1 MKITK
6 WLAIPIF
13 IGIAGLASIAVPLNV
28 QQILSDG
35 LSKVLMNIRNV
46 QENRP
51 EDKVYLHSDKPMYKP
66 GETVWFSVYLR
77 QAETMKRSDKSGI
90 VKVQLIN
97 PKGGIDKEIQ
107 IVAKN
112 GVAVGDFDI
121 SEYAAG
127 GLYKLKTF
135 TNWQLNDPNAAIFEK
150 EITVQ
155 KVVLPRLKM
164 KVDFLKKAYGKGDE
178 VVLDLSIQT
187 NSNRPLKNTNF
198 NAKASL
204 AGSELLLT
212 KGKTNDKGT
221 ALITFK
227 LPEDLSTNDG
237 LVNIIIDY
245 QGQPESISRSIPIV
259 LNNISLQLLPEGGD
273 LVTNLKGR
281 VAFRAANEFGKP
293 ADISGVVMNSKGE
306 EITTFESYHQGMG
319 AFELT
324 PKADEKYTVKIT
336 KPAGVEKTFDV
347 PNALESGATATVSK
361 VTEDYI
367 YLDIKS
373 SDETKKMFLICQI
386 RGKKYFAMDF
396 EGTHKFTIPTDEMP
410 VGVAQITIFDENSQ
424 PIVERLTFVNKYKQL
439 NINIQTNKEKY
450 LPREKVKM
458 TINVT
463 DENGKPTAADLSLSV
478 ADDQLLAFADDKS
491 SNILSWLLVESEI
504 KEKVEEPNFYFDSKE
519 EKADK
524 ALDYLLMTAGWRR
537 YSWQQINQGY
547 LPQATYTN
555 EAALVWGF
563 VYDNHQYKPLE
574 NAMVKIKGTNL
585 FVKTDKLGKFSIE
598 NVDLTTEKMLEISA
612 AGYQPHQI
620 KATIYD
626 ANNMTY
632 LTSTEVYKEQRAKEE
647 KRKRELEESTKRIQ
661 AELRRPNRPVAIP
674 ASPPAVME
682 VFENE
687 ELMEEDMVL
696 ELPEGIDIE
705 PPRTAEP
712 PAPPVKDVAA
722 NLDVVKDKEGVNVQ
736 VQNEAILEKNELGK
750 KIVPNKPMPMPKPKP
765 KPVPRKEG
773 VEQIFQVVEQMP
785 RFPGC
790 ENLATD
796 AEKKACADK
805 KMLEYI
811 YKNIKY
817 PGIACENGVGGTV
830 VVSFVV
836 EADGSISDAK
846 LIRNPGA
853 GVGEEALRVVNNMNN
868 LEKWTP
874 GRQRNENVRVQF
886 NLPMRFRLEGCEGL
900 GTKDY
905 YKAKT
910 FVTPIYAG
918 QKDPDIRDDFRSTI
932 YWNGHI
938 EIGKT
943 GRKTIEFY
951 ASDAITS
958 FNITA
963 EGIGNKGN
971 VGRTEQQFFTQKP
984 FSLAAKLPTEI
995 VQGDVMK
1002 LPLTFVNNSD
1012 EAITGELKIDLPEG
1026 LEATSTLPKTLT
1038 LAPNKAITKFLS
1050 FNTLFPFSEKQILKI
1065 GFKAKGFQDALETE
1079 ITIVPKGF
1087 PVSKA
1092 FSGNELTESFEVNI
1106 EDLVDGSLEVEL
1118 QAYPSIVGEMLTGLE
1133 AMLREPHGCFEQTS
1147 SSTYPNILVLNYL
1160 IKTGQS
1166 NPALATR
1173 AKDLIEKGYNRL
1185 ISFES
1190 ASGGFE
1196 WFGGDPAHEGLTAYG
1211 LMEYVDMQSVYDGVD
1226 AAMVK
1231 RTVNWLFSRR
1241 DGKGGFGRN
1250 PRALHEFGLTDE
1262 ATMSIYITWALTQ
1275 AKFDGLQRE
1284 IDFAYNTAMQTKQP
1298 YQLGLTANILYEVGD
1313 KARAK
1318 KVLEEL
1324 MSIQLENGAWEFKA
1338 NHKSAPGSS
1347 GNALRI
1353 ETAALALTALLQSEN
1368 PHMLS
1373 VRKCTD
1379 FLRNSRGG
1387 YGGFGNTNSTVLALR
1402 GLLDYA
1408 EFMKRTDESGQIA
1421 VLVNDKEVARHT
1433 YEKGAEKIMIKD
1445 LEKHLKAGKQT
1456 VSVKFIGAKT
1466 ALPTALNV
1474 NYNCKT
1480 PPTSKTCVIGL
1491 DVKLANKT
1499 VKMGETNRLTTTIT
1513 NKTKDGQPMTLAII
1527 GLPAGLSAQPW
1538 QLKELIEN
1546 KNIDFYEIIGNNV
1559 VFYYRQMRPE
1569 EVRVINLDLK
1579 ADIPG
1584 NYESPASTAYLYYTN
1599 ELKSWVGGN
1608 KVEIK

>member
-66 GETVWFSVYLR
+66 GETVWFSAYVR
-77 QAETMKRSDKSGI
+77 DAETMEKSTKSGI

-97 PKGGIDKEIQ
+97 PKGGIDTEIS

-121 SEYAAG
+121 SEYAVG
-127 GLYKLKTF
+127 GIYKIKTF
-135 TNWQLNDPNAAIFEK
+135 TNWQKNDPNPAFFEK

-178 VVLDLSIQT
+178 VALDLSIQT
-187 NSNRPLKNTNF
+187 NENQPFSNTDFNVKIALGGNEFLK
-198 NAKASL
+198 
-204 AGSELLLT
+204 T

-227 LPEDLSTNDG
+227 LPNDLATNDG
-237 LVNIIIDY
+237 LVNIIMDY
-245 QGQPESISRSIPIV
+245 QGQAESISRSIPIV
-259 LNNISLQLLPEGGD
+259 LNNILLQLLPEGGD
-273 LVTNLKGR
+273 LVNDLKGR

-491 SNILSWLLVESEI
+491 SNILSWLLVESELT
-504 KEKVEEPNFYFDSKE
+504 EKVEEPNFYFDSKE

-537 YSWQQINQGY
+537 YSWAQINADN
-547 LPQATYTN
+547 LPRANYQNQA
-555 EAALVWGF
+555 AIIGGF
-563 VYDNHQYKPLE
+563 VYNTHDYKVLE
-574 NAMVKIKGTNL
+574 NVTVKIKGTNITT
-585 FVKTDKLGKFSIE
+585 KTDKEGHYSFGEIDLAEAKTIE
-598 NVDLTTEKMLEISA
+598 MA
-612 AGYQPHQI
+612 AVGYRNQQI
-620 KATIYD
+620 TVQQYNESNKTYLVNSTIYKKQK
-626 ANNMTY
+626 
-632 LTSTEVYKEQRAKEE
+632 KEAENSRRAEAKAKMEA
-647 KRKRELEESTKRIQ
+647 KRM
-661 AELRRPNRPVAIP
+661 RRPMADGVILQ
-674 ASPPAVME
+674 PPMMAVKD
-682 VFENE
+682 E
-687 ELMEEDMVL
+687 ELMEEMVL
-696 ELPEGIDIE
+696 ELPEGIEIE

-712 PAPPVKDVAA
+712 APPPPVKNIEEIALKDEKEIIE
-722 NLDVVKDKEGVNVQ
+722 VK
-736 VQNEAILEKNELGK
+736 VQNEIVLEKNELDK
-750 KIVPNKPMPMPKPKP
+750 KVIVDRKPMPKPKP
-765 KPVPRKEG
+765 KPKPKPREEN

-790 ENLATD
+790 EDLFSEEEKQKCSQEKLLA
-796 AEKKACADK
+796 
-805 KMLEYI
+805 YI
-811 YKNIKY
+811 YQNLKY
-817 PGIACENGVGGTV
+817 PNTARENGVEGV
-830 VVSFVV
+830 AVVSFVV
-836 EADGSISDAK
+836 EKDGTISDAK
-846 LIRNPGA
+846 IIRNPGV
-853 GVGEEALRVVNNMNN
+853 GLGEEAIRLVNDMNALSN
-868 LEKWTP
+868 KWTP
-874 GRQRNENVRVQF
+874 GKQRNQLIRTQF
-886 NLPMRFRLEGCEGL
+886 NLPVRFRLDGGMIVAAS
-900 GTKDY
+900 GSY
-905 YKAKT
+905 YKAKI
-910 FVTPIYAG
+910 FPKPIYAG
-918 QKDPDIRDDFRSTI
+918 QKNPKVRDDFRSTI

-963 EGIGNKGN
+963 EGIGKMGT
-971 VGRTEQQFFTQKP
+971 VGRKEQKFFTQKP

-1160 IKTGQS
+1160 TKTGQS
-1166 NPALATR
+1166 NPALTTR

-1250 PRALHEFGLTDE
+1250 PRALHDFGLTDE

-1338 NHKSAPGSS
+1338 
-1347 GNALRI
+1347 
-1353 ETAALALTALLQSEN
+1353 
-1368 PHMLS
+1368 
-1373 VRKCTD
+1373 
-1379 FLRNSRGG
+1379 
-1387 YGGFGNTNSTVLALR
+1387 
-1402 GLLDYA
+1402 
-1408 EFMKRTDESGQIA
+1408 
-1421 VLVNDKEVARHT
+1421 
-1433 YEKGAEKIMIKD
+1433 
-1445 LEKHLKAGKQT
+1445 
-1456 VSVKFIGAKT
+1456 
-1466 ALPTALNV
+1466 
-1474 NYNCKT
+1474 
-1480 PPTSKTCVIGL
+1480 
-1491 DVKLANKT
+1491 
-1499 VKMGETNRLTTTIT
+1499 
-1513 NKTKDGQPMTLAII
+1513 
-1527 GLPAGLSAQPW
+1527 
-1538 QLKELIEN
+1538 
-1546 KNIDFYEIIGNNV
+1546 
-1559 VFYYRQMRPE
+1559 
-1569 EVRVINLDLK
+1569 
-1579 ADIPG
+1579 
-1584 NYESPASTAYLYYTN
+1584 
-1599 ELKSWVGGN
+1599 
-1608 KVEIK
+1608 

>member
-1 MKITK
+1 MKIKK

-13 IGIAGLASIAVPLNV
+13 VGIAGLATIAMPLNV
-28 QQILSDG
+28 QRILSDG
-35 LSKVLMNIRNV
+35 LSKVLMNIRNI

-66 GETVWFSVYLR
+66 GETVWFSVYVR
-77 QAETMKRSDKSGI
+77 DAETMAKSTKSGI

-97 PKGGIDKEIQ
+97 PKGGIDKDIN
-107 IVAKN
+107 IVSKN

-121 SEYAAG
+121 SEFAAG
-127 GLYKLKTF
+127 GIYKLKTF
-135 TNWQLNDPNAAIFEK
+135 TNWQKNEVNPAFFEK

-164 KVDFLKKAYGKGDE
+164 KIDFLKKAYGKGDE
-178 VVLDLSIQT
+178 VALDLSIQT
-187 NSNRPLKNTNF
+187 NENQPFRNTDF
-198 NAKASL
+198 NVKVSL
-204 AGSELLLT
+204 AGNELLIS
-212 KGKTNDKGT
+212 KGKTNEKGT

-227 LPEDLSTNDG
+227 LPNDLATNDG
-237 LVNIIIDY
+237 LVNIIMDY

-273 LVTNLKGR
+273 LVNGLKGR

-293 ADISGVVMNSKGE
+293 ADISGIVLNSKGE
-306 EITTFESYHQGMG
+306 EITTFESFHQGMG

-324 PKADEKYTVKIT
+324 PKKGEKYTVKIT
-336 KPAGVEKTFDV
+336 KPTGVKATFNV
-347 PNALESGATATVSK
+347 PNALEKGATATVSK

-396 EGTHKFTIPTDEMP
+396 QGTHKFTIPTDEMP
-410 VGVAQITIFDENSQ
+410 AGVAQITIFDENSQ
-424 PIVERLTFVNKYKQL
+424 PIAERLTFVNKHKQL

-491 SNILSWLLVESEI
+491 SNILSWLLVESEL
-504 KEKVEEPNFYFDSKE
+504 KEKVEEPNFYFNPKE

-537 YSWQQINQGY
+537 YTWAQINQDY
-547 LPQATYTN
+547 LPRANYKN
-555 EAALVWGF
+555 EAAIIGGF
-563 VYDNHQYKPLE
+563 VYNAHDYNALE
-574 NAMVKIKGTNL
+574 NINVKIIGTTITT
-585 FVKTDKLGKFSIE
+585 KTNKQGYYSFEGIDLAEAKTVEIAAVGYE
-598 NVDLTTEKMLEISA
+598 NKTFTTQQ
-612 AGYQPHQI
+612 YQEDN
-620 KATIYD
+620 K
-626 ANNMTY
+626 TY
-632 LTSTEVYKEQRAKEE
+632 LMNSAIYKKRKAEVE
-647 KRKRELEESTKRIQ
+647 KRRRAEESARKDAVKIGRPK
-661 AELRRPNRPVAIP
+661 AENAL
-674 ASPPAVME
+674 PPPMME
-682 VFENE
+682 VEDI
-687 ELMEEDMVL
+687 MEEDMDF
-696 ELPEGIDIE
+696 ELSEGIEIE
-705 PPRTAEP
+705 RPRTAELLP
-712 PAPPVKDVAA
+712 PEATLKGKAEVIELK
-722 NLDVVKDKEGVNVQ
+722 
-736 VQNEAILEKNELGK
+736 VQNEAVLEKRDLDK
-750 KIVPNKPMPMPKPKP
+750 KIDVNKPMPKPKP
-765 KPVPRKEG
+765 KPKPKPRREI
-773 VEQIFQVVEQMP
+773 VDEVFQVVEQMP

-790 ENLATD
+790 EELFSEE
-796 AEKKACADK
+796 EKQKCSQEK
-805 KMLEYI
+805 LLEYI
-811 YKNIKY
+811 YQNLQY
-817 PGIACENGVGGTV
+817 PNSARENGVEGTA

-836 EADGSISDAK
+836 EKDGTISDAK
-846 LIRNPGA
+846 IIRNPGV
-853 GVGEEALRVVNNMNN
+853 GLGEEAMRLVNDMNV
-868 LEKWTP
+868 LPTKWTP
-874 GRQRNENVRVQF
+874 GKQRNEVIRTQF
-886 NLPMRFRLEGCEGL
+886 NLPVRFRLDGGMIVAAS
-900 GTKDY
+900 GSY

-910 FVTPIYAG
+910 FPTPMYAG
-918 QKDPDIRDDFRSTI
+918 QKDPEIRDDFRSTI

-938 EIGKT
+938 EVGAN
-943 GRKTIEFY
+943 GRETIEFY

-971 VGRTEQQFFTQKP
+971 IGRTEKKFFTQKP

-995 VQGDVMK
+995 VQGDVMN
-1002 LPLTFVNNSD
+1002 LPLTFVNNAD
-1012 EAITGELKIDLPEG
+1012 ETITGELKIDVPAG
-1026 LEATSTLPKTLT
+1026 LEVVSTLPKTLT
-1038 LAPNKAITKFLS
+1038 LEANKAITKYFK
-1050 FNTLFPFSEKQILKI
+1050 FKTLYPSSTKQLLKI
-1065 GFKAKGFQDALETE
+1065 GFKAKGFQDAIETE
-1079 ITIVPKGF
+1079 MTIVSQGF

-1092 FSGNELTESFEVNI
+1092 FAGKSLTESFEVNI
-1106 EDLVDGSLEVEL
+1106 DDLVDGSLEVEL
-1118 QAYPSIVGEMLTGLE
+1118 QAYPNIVSEMLTGLE

-1160 IKTGQS
+1160 INTGQS
-1166 NPALATR
+1166 NPELTTR

-1190 ASGGFE
+1190 KSGGFE

-1231 RTVNWLFSRR
+1231 RTANWLFSRR

-1250 PRALHEFGLTDE
+1250 PRALHSFGLTDE

-1275 AKFDGLQRE
+1275 AKFDGLKME
-1284 IDFAYNTAMQTKQP
+1284 IDFAYNTAMQTKNP
-1298 YQLGLTANILYEVGD
+1298 YQLGLTANMLYEVGE

-1318 KVLEEL
+1318 KVLEQL
-1324 MSIQLENGAWEFKA
+1324 MSIQLENGAWEFEN

-1347 GNALRI
+1347 GDALRI
-1353 ETAALALTALLQSEN
+1353 ETAALALTALLKSEN
-1368 PHMLS
+1368 PHLLS
-1373 VRKCTD
+1373 VRKCAD

-1402 GLLDYA
+1402 GLLAYA
-1408 EFMKRTDESGQIA
+1408 EFMKKTDESGEIA
-1421 VLVNDKEVARHT
+1421 ILVNDVEVARQA
-1433 YEKGAEKIMIKD
+1433 YAKGAEKVVIKD
-1445 LEKHLKAGKQT
+1445 LERHLKAGTQT
-1456 VSVKFIGAKT
+1456 ITVKFVDAKN

-1480 PPTSKTCVIGL
+1480 PPTSETCAIGL
-1491 DVKLANKT
+1491 DVKLVTEVSGQAIAN
-1499 VKMGETNRLTTTIT
+1499 VKMGETIRLTTTIT
-1513 NKTKDGQPMTLAII
+1513 NKTKEGQPMTLAIVGI
-1527 GLPAGLSAQPW
+1527 PAGLSAQPW
-1538 QLKELIEN
+1538 QLKELID
-1546 KNIDFYEIIGNNV
+1546 KKVVDFYEIIGNNV
-1559 VFYYRQMRPE
+1559 VFYYRQMKPE

-1584 NYESPASTAYLYYTN
+1584 SYESPASTAYLYYTN
-1599 ELKSWVGGN
+1599 ELKSWVGGE
-1608 KVEIK
+1608 KVNIE